1 MKEKFDKLQSAAV
14 SGFAVVSIISSCIQP
29 AIKLVKSGIH
39 AGYKETGIH
48 QMLFASP
55 APKQRAKKNK

>member
-29 AIKLVKSGIH
+29 AIKLVKSGVY

-48 QMLFASP
+48 QMLFTNP
-55 APKQRAKKNK
+55 APKQRAKKK

>member
-29 AIKLVKSGIH
+29 AIKLVKSGFYE
-39 AGYKETGIH
+39 GYKETGIH
-48 QMLFASP
+48 QMLFATS
-55 APKQRAKKNK
+55 APKQHHKKK